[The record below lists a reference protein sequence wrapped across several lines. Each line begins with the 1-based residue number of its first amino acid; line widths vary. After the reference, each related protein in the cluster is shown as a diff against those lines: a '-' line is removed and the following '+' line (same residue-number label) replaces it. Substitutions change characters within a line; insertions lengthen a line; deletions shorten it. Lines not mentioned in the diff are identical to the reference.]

1 MKNNPKMEVRV
12 TLPSIAAEMQ
22 APPKTTAQLKDPAPP
37 ERRSKSPA
45 KGRVL
50 DQTGKRDDIYIY
62 IEMNWNIVKPPKY
75 SKIQNISVLSSIQF
89 ITILNDFK

>member
-1 MKNNPKMEVRV
+1 MKNNSKMEVRV

-50 DQTGKRDDIYIY
+50 DILDQTGKRDDMYIYIYLY
-62 IEMNWNIVKPPKY
+62 IEMNWNIVKPPK
-75 SKIQNISVLSSIQF
+75 
-89 ITILNDFK
+89 

>member
-1 MKNNPKMEVRV
+1 MKNNSKMEVRV

-50 DQTGKRDDIYIY
+50 DILDQTGKRDDMYIYIY
-62 IEMNWNIVKPPKY
+62 TY
-75 SKIQNISVLSSIQF
+75 
-89 ITILNDFK
+89 ILK